1 MYDWRDGK
9 TYRWSHEGRLI
20 NKQTLEVYDF
30 TFEPPPVCT
39 AYWDA
44 DDWASFSTL
53 IKVSGKGKDNGNVQ
67 GQ

>member
-1 MYDWRDGK
+1 MLDDRDGK
-9 TYRWSHEGRLI
+9 EYKWSKDGRLVI
-20 NKQTLEVYDF
+20 NRKTGKVYDF

-44 DDWASFSTL
+44 DDWVSFSTL

-67 GQ
+67 G

>member
-20 NKQTLEVYDF
+20 NKQTGKVYDF

-44 DDWASFSTL
+44 DAWAKFSTL
-53 IKVSGKGKDNGNVQ
+53 VEVKQDGNIQ